1 MSNLLSRSPHGGIKS
16 AIVCELYL
24 NRESNSSKYHYGNT
38 ICKEIKITKVIHGK
52 QKPTMW
58 HGYIIKINKKCKYTN
73 CTNCTNGTNF
83 NDFNKVTIWNLWLL
97 FIIYGFWLFFFIYKL
112 YSHYDMFNSFFL
124 YFNSFTGNKW
134 FDPCRATLVFTPIE
148 IFKHPT
154 FTQCLI

>member
-1 MSNLLSRSPHGGIKS
+1 MH
-16 AIVCELYL
+16 L

-38 ICKEIKITKVIHGK
+38 ICIEIKITKVIHGK

-58 HGYIIKINKKCKYTN
+58 HGYFIKIVKKYKYTN
-73 CTNCTNGTNF
+73 CTNCT
-83 NDFNKVTIWNLWLL
+83 NKVTIWNLWLL
-97 FIIYGFWLFFFIYKL
+97 FIIYGFRLFFFIYKL

-124 YFNSFTGNKW
+124 YFSSFTDNKW

-148 IFKHPT
+148 IFKRPT